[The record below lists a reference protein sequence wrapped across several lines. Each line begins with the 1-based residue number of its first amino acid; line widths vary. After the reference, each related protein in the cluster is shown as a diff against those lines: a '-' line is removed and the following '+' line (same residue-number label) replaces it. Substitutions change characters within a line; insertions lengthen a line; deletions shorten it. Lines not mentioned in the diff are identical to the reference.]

1 MKAIIVGMGVQ
12 GVKRKN
18 SLSNKEFIGS
28 VDKFKKSNFYTIQN
42 VPLNIYDTVFVCVP
56 DNEKEKIIEYSLK
69 NKKNVL
75 VEKPFITNKQNDLI
89 ELQRL
94 AKKNNLTLYTAYN
107 HRFEPNILKLKKLID
122 KKLLGKIYSCKIFYG
137 NGTSKLV
144 KKSKWRDKGLGVVT
158 DLGSHLIDLCIFWF
172 GKDLKKV
179 NILDLN
185 KFENKSPDQA
195 IISCEINN
203 IKIILEMSLCMWKNT
218 FSCDVIGSR
227 GSAHLDSLCKWS
239 RNEFIYRKRKIP
251 AGKPVESKIFF
262 ERKDPT
268 WVREL
273 KFFKKSISKKKNLNF
288 ERDLIINRE
297 FLKFKIS

>member
-1 MKAIIVGMGVQ
+1 MKAIVVGMGVQ
-12 GVKRKN
+12 GTKRKK
-18 SLSNKEFIGS
+18 SLRNDFICS
-28 VDKFKKSNFYTIQN
+28 VDNFKKSNYKSIKK

-56 DNEKEKIIEYSLK
+56 DEEKVKIIKYSLR

-122 KKLLGKIYSCKIFYG
+122 KKLLGKIYSCKISYG

-179 NILDLN
+179 DILELN

-195 IISCEINN
+195 TISCEIKN

-218 FSCDVIGSR
+218 FSCDVIGSK

-239 RNEFIYRKRKIP
+239 KNEFIYRKRKIP
-251 AGKPVESKIFF
+251 AGKPIESKFF
-262 ERKDPT
+262 FKRKDPT
-268 WVREL
+268 WGREL
-273 KFFKKSISKKKNLNF
+273 NFFKKLISKKKNLNF

-297 FLKFKIS
+297 FLKLKKS

>member
-1 MKAIIVGMGVQ
+1 MGVQ
-12 GVKRKN
+12 GVKRKK
-18 SLSNKEFIGS
+18 SLRNNFICS
-28 VDKFKKSNFYTIQN
+28 VDKFKKSNFKSIQK

-56 DNEKEKIIEYSLK
+56 DEEKVEIIEYSLR

-75 VEKPFITNKQNDLI
+75 VEKPFITSRQNDLI
-89 ELQRL
+89 KLQRL

-122 KKLLGKIYSCKIFYG
+122 MKSLGKLYSCKIFYG

-172 GKDLKKV
+172 GKDLKKMS
-179 NILDLN
+179 ILRLN
-185 KFENKSPDQA
+185 KFENHSYDHA
-195 IISCEINN
+195 IISCQIKS

-218 FSCDVIGSR
+218 FTCDVIGSK
-227 GSAHLDSLCKWS
+227 GSAHLNSLCKWD

-251 AGKPVESKIFF
+251 AGVPSESKVYYN
-262 ERKDPT
+262 RKDPT
-268 WVREL
+268 WIREL
-273 KFFKKSISKKKNLNF
+273 NFFKKLVDKKKNSNF
-288 ERDLIINRE
+288 ERDLIINKE
-297 FLKFKIS
+297 FLKFKKL

>member
-12 GVKRKN
+12 GVKRKK
-18 SLSNKEFIGS
+18 SLSSKEFIGS
-28 VDKFKKSNFYTIQN
+28 VDKFKKSNFYSIQN
-42 VPLNIYDTVFVCVP
+42 VPLNSYDTVFVCVP

-75 VEKPFITNKQNDLI
+75 VEKPFITNKQNNLI
-89 ELQRL
+89 KLQRL

-122 KKLLGKIYSCKIFYG
+122 KKLLGKIYGCKIFYG

-172 GKDLKKV
+172 GKDLKKMS
-179 NILDLN
+179 ILELN

-195 IISCEINN
+195 IISCEIKN
-203 IKIILEMSLCMWKNT
+203 IKIILEISLCMWKNT
-218 FSCDVIGSR
+218 FSCDVIGSK
-227 GSAHLDSLCKWS
+227 GSAHLNSLCKWS
-239 RNEFIYRKRKIP
+239 RNEFTYRKRKIP
-251 AGKPVESKIFF
+251 AGKPLESKIFF

-268 WVREL
+268 WGREL
-273 KFFKKSISKKKNLNF
+273 NFFKKAISKKKNFNF
-288 ERDLIINRE
+288 ERDLIINKE